1 MKRIE
6 KKLVKVVRDKEVTII
21 RGENDSLKALM
32 IIGKAKKK
40 EAPTPSKKATYNNAN
55 NYDANITVSEYA
67 VLDDSI
73 CKLLKANKVK
83 HRQAEIAKNKAR
95 CKIKRER
102 RKALLEARR
111 YQDTISLLTTLFR

>member
-40 EAPTPSKKATYNNAN
+40 EVPTPSKKATYNNAN

-83 HRQAEIAKNKAR
+83 HRQVEIAKNEAR
-95 CKIKRER
+95 CNIKRER